1 MNTRNQFY
9 TSHHIDK
16 NKKLV
21 VVHPGSGGSAITV
34 ALEEYAKL
42 ISLLGSDHRLHFVI
56 TAGPGEE
63 DIAQSLSGMIHGCEN
78 TVHVSCDG
86 IVRFTEFLSIADL
99 FISGS
104 TGVLHIAGALD
115 IPTVAF
121 YSSRQS
127 ATSLR
132 WQTLNSNEKRL
143 SFTSKD
149 TDSPHI
155 VVDMNDCYQQ
165 ITNYLLADSNP
176 DKIAGA
182 SKKAD

>member
-1 MNTRNQFY
+1 M
-9 TSHHIDK
+9 
-16 NKKLV
+16 
-21 VVHPGSGGSAITV
+21 
-34 ALEEYAKL
+34 
-42 ISLLGSDHRLHFVI
+42 
-56 TAGPGEE
+56 
-63 DIAQSLSGMIHGCEN
+63 
-78 TVHVSCDG
+78 
-86 IVRFTEFLSIADL
+86 
-99 FISGS
+99 
-104 TGVLHIAGALD
+104 LHIAGALD